1 MAETK
6 IDSKAVEDALVSRD
20 LILEKAVED
29 KLRRLPEPVRKVG
42 TRAKVEFIIES
53 VPELVPIEKEIRA
66 KHPEPVVTSWDELTK
81 SVLETY
87 KKHLG
92 TNRETLLDRIKGQDV
107 SDVRVKEI
115 MEQIKDVKPQDI
127 RGLTSNDLEQYLKR
141 RLHTPTAKIGEP
153 TTLLEKKR
161 GFKFEKTEQ
170 ESDELFLERLTNLA
184 LTTPRGLT
192 EILYEYRLGEPELE
206 LKYGSRLDPETVA
219 EIVNKATRQARDQ
232 KEAQAVA
239 QKIYTLYA
247 QKVLWDLENTLRLSG
262 KRLLSIH
269 MLRVAWDDLLD
280 KL

>member
-6 IDSKAVEDALVSRD
+6 IDSTALEDALVSRD

-66 KHPEPVVTSWDELTK
+66 KHPEPVVTSWDELKK

-87 KKHLG
+87 ENHLK
-92 TNRETLLDRIKGQDV
+92 TNRETLLARIKEQDL
-107 SDVRVKEI
+107 SDVRIKEI

-127 RGLTSNDLEQYLKR
+127 RSLTSNDLEQYLKR
-141 RLHTPTAKIGEP
+141 RLHTAKIGEP

-184 LTTPRGLT
+184 LASPRGLT
-192 EILYEYRLGEPELE
+192 KILSEYGLGEPELE